1 MVIFVEHREEWI
13 GLQETTILLWASP
26 IVLAS
31 PRWVT
36 KRRLREGIA
45 LAAHTRYL
53 KSWLDTPPESG
64 SPRTSYALPAAKRER
79 ISGGKMRRRPGSA
92 QRHRW

>member
-1 MVIFVEHREEWI
+1 MVIYEEHREEWL
-13 GLQETTILLWASP
+13 GLQETTNLWWASP

-36 KRRLREGIA
+36 KRRLGEGIG

-64 SPRTSYALPAAKRER
+64 SPRTSYALPAVNRDTYD
-79 ISGGKMRRRPGSA
+79 G
-92 QRHRW
+92 